1 MSYYL
6 YMEKELL
13 EKLINQGLSTYEI
26 ASEMS
31 KGQTTTRYWLRKYG
45 LNTQNLSQLKDLKNS
60 PNGKKCL
67 SCDKPLVGAKSHYC
81 SNTCK
86 AFSSYHSQPNTNER
100 QKKISKER
108 KLKLIEMSGG
118 ACNICG
124 YNKNYSALQ
133 FHHLNRSNKVF
144 CLDSRKLSNTNW
156 DSIVKEW
163 EKCQLLCANCHVEIH
178 NPDNLI

>member
-1 MSYYL
+1 
-6 YMEKELL
+6 MEKELL
-13 EKLINQGLSTYEI
+13 EKLINQGLSTYQIAAEI
-26 ASEMS
+26 G

-45 LNTQNLSQLKDLKNS
+45 LNTQNFSQSKDLKNT

-86 AFSSYHSQPNTNER
+86 ALISYHAQPNTNER

-118 ACNICG
+118 GCNICG

-133 FHHLNRSNKVF
+133 FHHLDRSNKVF

-156 DSIVKEW
+156 NSIVKEW
-163 EKCQLLCANCHVEIH
+163 EKCQLLCAICHIEVH